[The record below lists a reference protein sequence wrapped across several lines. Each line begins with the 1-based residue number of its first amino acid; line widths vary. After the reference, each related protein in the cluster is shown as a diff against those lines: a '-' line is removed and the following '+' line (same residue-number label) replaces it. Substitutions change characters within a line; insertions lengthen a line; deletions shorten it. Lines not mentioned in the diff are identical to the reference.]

1 MKMKL
6 LEQLHEFVPYNKQ
19 EDADLPVL
27 INTVHED
34 NAFFRSSLLYH
45 FSASSWIVNHDR
57 TKVLMCFHNIY
68 QSWSWTGGHADG
80 NTNLLEVA
88 LKEAQEETGL
98 SSIRCVNDDI
108 YSIEILPVPSH
119 YKREKFINA
128 HLHLNVTYLL
138 EADDQE
144 VLRIKEDENSA
155 LAWMTLDETIE
166 KCSEE
171 EMKPIYLKLNHKLKK
186 MLNH

>member
-57 TKVLMCFHNIY
+57 TKVLMCFHFFTTNTFIFKNIIGFM
-68 QSWSWTGGHADG
+68 S
-80 NTNLLEVA
+80 
-88 LKEAQEETGL
+88 
-98 SSIRCVNDDI
+98 
-108 YSIEILPVPSH
+108 
-119 YKREKFINA
+119 
-128 HLHLNVTYLL
+128 
-138 EADDQE
+138 
-144 VLRIKEDENSA
+144 
-155 LAWMTLDETIE
+155 
-166 KCSEE
+166 
-171 EMKPIYLKLNHKLKK
+171 LKL
-186 MLNH
+186 